1 MSLLNAEQMRVI
13 EESDSNSSS
22 CEEEEMDDCPI
33 CLEELDPTDELHPL
47 QCTSDRCH
55 FNFCLSCIESLLTSA
70 NDDYVE
76 ASDGN
81 RHVKVFLHCP
91 NCRSDLGD
99 TIRETLLLRKVDY
112 ILALNKNATT
122 STASSTSTEN
132 HQDLEQLTPSQQ
144 RLKHVILEEN
154 SVQLQTAIDEA
165 RKREAE
171 FFGTEQI
178 TSIGEKY
185 EYEEHGVEADLEN
198 GVHNS
203 FREPRN
209 EVPSQSFQDVDTTLM
224 TGLESAMTMDEKVKI
239 TEFMTSGE
247 PSKLAKA
254 AKMLHDIAQLSRGG
268 VAPQKRLNHRSSVFQ
283 LIQDADKARS
293 PPQKRSPT
301 INHRRLVSYND
312 PQKAHAE
319 KVALHRQRCFLKMHP
334 LPVRMPKHVELTVPK
349 SPSDKA
355 LTFCNDTWDGSV
367 MDAFT
372 KITITGHHHKI
383 DKKAPLQNPGV
394 ITVLSSCMSPNTSFE
409 VESDARID
417 IERVRVLVASIHS
430 EGGRQGVM
438 KGDVVTHLNGSE
450 FHGTASDLVQAISE
464 LAPHQNSFTLVLNA
478 EQSTAEAL
486 KRRAYVVY

>member
-1 MSLLNAEQMRVI
+1 M
-13 EESDSNSSS
+13 
-22 CEEEEMDDCPI
+22 
-33 CLEELDPTDELHPL
+33 
-47 QCTSDRCH
+47 
-55 FNFCLSCIESLLTSA
+55 
-70 NDDYVE
+70 E

-91 NCRSDLGD
+91 NCRSDLGG

-112 ILALNKNATT
+112 ILALKNATT
-122 STASSTSTEN
+122 TSTDSSTEN
-132 HQDLEQLTPSQQ
+132 HQDPEQLTPSQQ
-144 RLKHVILEEN
+144 RLKHVILKEK

-171 FFGTEQI
+171 FFGTEQMI
-178 TSIGEKY
+178 TIGEEY
-185 EYEEHGVEADLEN
+185 EYEEHGVEADLEH

-209 EVPSQSFQDVDTTLM
+209 EVSSQCLQDVDTTLM

-247 PSKLAKA
+247 PSKLSKA
-254 AKMLHDIAQLSRGG
+254 AKMLHDIAQLSRRG

-283 LIQDADKARS
+283 LVQDADKARF
-293 PPQKRSPT
+293 PPKKRPPT
-301 INHRRLVSYND
+301 IKHRRVVSYND

-319 KVALHRQRCFLKMHP
+319 KAALYRHLHFLKLHP
-334 LPVRMPKHVELTVPK
+334 LPVRMPKFVELTIPI
-349 SPSDKA
+349 SPSDQS

-372 KITITGHHHKI
+372 KITITGQTHKV
-383 DKKAPLQNPGV
+383 KKKPPLQNVGA
-394 ITVLSSCMSPNTSFE
+394 INVLSSWMSPSNNFD
-409 VESDARID
+409 VESNACID
-417 IERVRVLVASIHS
+417 IKQARVLVASIHS

-464 LAPHQNSFTLVLNA
+464 LAPHQKNFTLVLNA

-486 KRRAYVVY
+486 KRRAYAIDY